1 MNKGNNNM
9 FIAQKTEKE
18 LAELKKQMLSM
29 GWNDKIDE
37 LDNAIESGEL
47 VIVETKTRSK
57 HIDFDIDLEN
67 KERYVIAES
76 EVSKIKSFNYEPTT
90 YSKSE
95 TKAMSL
101 LADKVVRV
109 ERRVKEFT
117 INAKSSTVYFDEDGK
132 QLEVPREVE
141 A

>member
-1 MNKGNNNM
+1 M
-9 FIAQKTEKE
+9 FIAQKTKKE

-29 GWNDKIDE
+29 GWNDKVVE

-57 HIDFDIDLEN
+57 HIDFDTDLEN
-67 KERYVIAES
+67 KERYVVAES
-76 EVSKIKSFNYEPTT
+76 EVSKIKSFNYEPTS

-95 TKAMSL
+95 TKAMAL
-101 LADKVVRV
+101 LSDKVARV

-117 INAKSSTVYFDEDGK
+117 INAKSSTFYFDKDGK
-132 QLEVPREVE
+132 ELEVPKEGDK
-141 A
+141 

>member
-1 MNKGNNNM
+1 M

-29 GWNDKIDE
+29 GWNDKVTE

-57 HIDFDIDLEN
+57 HIDFDIDL
-67 KERYVIAES
+67 AEL
-76 EVSKIKSFNYEPTT
+76 EVSKIKSFNYEPTS

-101 LADKVVRV
+101 LSDKVVRV
-109 ERRVKEFT
+109 ERRVKEYT
-117 INAKSSTVYFDEDGK
+117 INAKSSTVYFDENGK
-132 QLEVPREVE
+132 ELEVPKEGDK
-141 A
+141 

>member
-1 MNKGNNNM
+1 M

-29 GWNDKIDE
+29 GWNDKVTE
-37 LDNAIESGEL
+37 LDNAIEAGEL
-47 VIVETKTRSK
+47 VIVQTAKRSK

-67 KERYVIAES
+67 KELYAKAEL
-76 EVSKIKSFNYEPTT
+76 EVSKIKSFNYEPTS

-101 LADKVVRV
+101 LSDKVVRV
-109 ERRVKEFT
+109 ERRVKEYT
-117 INAKSSTVYFDEDGK
+117 INAKSTTVYLDKNGK
-132 QLEVPREVE
+132 ELDVPKEVE
-141 A
+141 K

>member
-1 MNKGNNNM
+1 M

-29 GWNDKIDE
+29 GWNDKIVE
-37 LDNAIESGEL
+37 LDNAIEAGEL

-67 KERYVIAES
+67 KELYAKAEL
-76 EVSKIKSFNYEPTT
+76 EVSKIKSFNYEPTS

-95 TKAMSL
+95 TKAMAL
-101 LADKVVRV
+101 LSDKVARV

-117 INAKSSTVYFDEDGK
+117 VNAKSSTVYFDKDGK
-132 QLEVPREVE
+132 QLEVPKEVE
-141 A
+141 K